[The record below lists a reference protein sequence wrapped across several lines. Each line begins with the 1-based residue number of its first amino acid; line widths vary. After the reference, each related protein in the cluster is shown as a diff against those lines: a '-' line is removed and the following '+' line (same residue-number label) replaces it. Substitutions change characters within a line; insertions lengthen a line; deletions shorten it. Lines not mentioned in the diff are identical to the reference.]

1 MEIQKAL
8 AINQFEKQDL
18 TPLIQLYNNK
28 KSSNGKD
35 AATSE
40 SQVIFTNFISLN
52 IFQFKDIFHILALF
66 ASAAIVFELVC

>member
-1 MEIQKAL
+1 MEIQKASS
-8 AINQFEKQDL
+8 INQFEREDL
-18 TPLIQLYNNK
+18 TPLIQLYNK

-35 AATSE
+35 AATNE
-40 SQVIFTNFISLN
+40 TQVIFIDFIWLN

>member
-18 TPLIQLYNNK
+18 TPLIQLYNK
-28 KSSNGKD
+28 KSSNSKD
-35 AATSE
+35 AASNE